1 MYMPKRAVRD
11 SLIAAMA
18 VAMLSLATGCGGS
31 DDKAA
36 PDAGSAAADGTPAAD
51 GSGQLAVP
59 DGTSDEVKK
68 TYILE
73 NALAAC
79 MKKQGFTYT
88 PHVVAPSTDDP
99 LAGMDGEDYAVS
111 KKFRQKYGFGMYAAD
126 AYPNDPKAPFSNAGG
141 RVGGKTVTPAD
152 DDEKGMTPA
161 QLKAYDAALNGVP
174 PKTTDKTV
182 LDKPRGCTAVAR
194 VKAYGPE
201 QSAAAAKK
209 EQSDREETNRTN
221 GLALNGDT
229 QLVQLAQ
236 QYATCLRG
244 QGIPVSTTQPT
255 GMSTMVRLDRTAK
268 LPEHHQLSSE
278 AALPLLTKDIDVA
291 LKDLECGKAF
301 RAAYYPK
308 EKAHPYWGDGA

>member
-1 MYMPKRAVRD
+1 MFKKAVRD

-18 VAMLSLATGCGGS
+18 VAVLPLVTGCGGS

-36 PDAGSAAADGTPAAD
+36 PDARSATADGTPAAD

-59 DGTSDEVKK
+59 DGTSDEVRK
-68 TYILE
+68 TYVME

-88 PHVVAPSTDDP
+88 PHVVTPSTDDP

-111 KKFRQKYGFGMYAAD
+111 KKFRQKYGFGTYAAG
-126 AYPNDPKAPFSNAGG
+126 AYPDDPKAPFSNAGG
-141 RVGGKTVTPAD
+141 RVGGKTVPAGD

-174 PKTTDKTV
+174 PKTTDKAV
-182 LDKPRGCTAVAR
+182 LDKPRGCTAEAR

-201 QSAAAAKK
+201 QSAAEAKK
-209 EQSDREETNRTN
+209 EQAGREQQNRTN

-255 GMSTMVRLDRTAK
+255 GMSTMVRLDLTAK
-268 LPEHHQLSSE
+268 LPEQHQLTRE